1 MVTPSMQGYPTGTS
15 DPAAGMNVLHICSD
29 YCRQRLYSELCRSMS
44 RLGFVQVMYCATR
57 NESEAA
63 VALSNHDEDYEVV
76 VRPILRPRHRLLFR
90 TRIAKVAHD
99 VERHVQLQKIDLV
112 HAHFLFSDGAVALR
126 LKRDFG
132 IPFVTAVRNT
142 DLNVFMKYRPDLRGI
157 MQDVIMESSKVVCL
171 TPAYGKRLAASVD
184 GRTRSELEQKIEI
197 IPNGIRPDWF
207 STELAECPG
216 SESLKI
222 ICVQD
227 GSRNKNVRG
236 LVAAASILAR
246 SQQVHLTIVG
256 ASPRASELTHD
267 EPRLHIE
274 LQGRVD
280 CWQRLAELYRGHHVF
295 AMPSFHESF
304 GLVYIEAM
312 SQGVPIVHAR
322 GEGPSGLFE
331 SSILVAEVDPKSPT
345 AIATGV
351 LRVLDYS
358 PLARQMCRMSVL
370 GFSLSEVSKKYASL
384 YIGR

>member
-1 MVTPSMQGYPTGTS
+1 MK
-15 DPAAGMNVLHICSD
+15 VLHICSD
-29 YCRQRLYSELCRSMS
+29 YCRQRLYSELCRSIS
-44 RLGFVQVMYCATR
+44 HRGIEQVVYCVARTQ
-57 NESEAA
+57 SEAA
-63 VALSNHDEDYEVV
+63 VALSNHDGNYEVLV
-76 VRPILRPRHRLLFR
+76 HPILRPKHRLLFR
-90 TRIAKVAHD
+90 TKVARVAHD
-99 VERHVQLQKIDLV
+99 IEQHVGLRSIDLV

-142 DLNVFMKYRPDLRGI
+142 DLNVFMKYRPDLSGI
-157 MQDVIMESSKVVCL
+157 MREVVMESSKVVCL
-171 TPAYGKRLAASVD
+171 SPAYSKRLADSVD
-184 GRTRSELEQKIEI
+184 GRTRSELEQKVEV
-197 IPNGIRPDWF
+197 IPNGIQPHWF
-207 STELAECPG
+207 TTELNECPA

-256 ASPRASELTHD
+256 RSPSASELNHD

-274 LQGRVD
+274 RAGRVE
-280 CWQRLAELYRGHHVF
+280 CWQQLAELYGGHHVF

-312 SQGVPIVHAR
+312 SQGLPIVHSR

-331 SSILVAEVDPKSPT
+331 SESVAAEVDPRDPQ
-345 AIATGV
+345 AIADGI
-351 LRVLDYS
+351 LRVFQNAVELRQKCRRGARRCCWPNIADSYS
-358 PLARQMCRMSVL
+358 ALYSRML
-370 GFSLSEVSKKYASL
+370 
-384 YIGR
+384 R

>member
-1 MVTPSMQGYPTGTS
+1 M
-15 DPAAGMNVLHICSD
+15 LHICSD

-44 RLGFVQVMYCATR
+44 RLGFAQVMYCATR
-57 NESEAA
+57 TESEAA
-63 VALSNHDEDYEVV
+63 VALSNHDGEYRVIV
-76 VRPILRPRHRLLFR
+76 HPILRPRHRLLFR
-90 TRIAKVAHD
+90 TKIAKVAHD
-99 VERHVQLQKIDLV
+99 IERHVELAKIDLV

-142 DLNVFMKYRPDLRGI
+142 DLNVFIKYRPDLRGI
-157 MQDVIMESSKVVCL
+157 MRDVVMESSKVVCL
-171 TPAYGKRLAASVD
+171 TPAYGKRLAESVD
-184 GRTRSELEQKIEI
+184 GRTRSELEQKIEV
-197 IPNGIRPDWF
+197 IPNGIQPHWF
-207 STELAECPG
+207 ATELTQCPA

-256 ASPRASELTHD
+256 RAPRASELTHD

-274 LQGRVD
+274 LAGRVD
-280 CWQRLAELYRGHHVF
+280 CWQKLAELYRGHHVF

-312 SQGVPIVHAR
+312 SQGLPIVHSR
-322 GEGPSGLFE
+322 GEGPSGFFNSLG
-331 SSILVAEVDPKSPT
+331 VGAEVDSGDAR
-345 AIATGV
+345 AIADGV
-351 LRVLDYS
+351 LRMRGGLPGSRYLCRQTARRFTW
-358 PLARQMCRMSVL
+358 PLIAASYQALWMSCRHAL
-370 GFSLSEVSKKYASL
+370 AE
-384 YIGR
+384 